1 MRTIISEVSDIPDAI
16 AKCGWVPTLLI
27 SRNNNATMTLGITAA
42 FFPRCWKRC
51 DHSRFMDMIRNAD
64 AIIACVDA
72 DKQLVTLARIN
83 GLRIYN
89 YV

>member
-1 MRTIISEVSDIPDAI
+1 MRTIIAGVSDIPDAI
-16 AKCGWVPTLLI
+16 AKCGWIPTLLI
-27 SRNNNATMTLGITAA
+27 SRNNNATLNHGITAA

-51 DHSRFMDMIRNAD
+51 DHSRYMDMIKNAD
-64 AIIACVDA
+64 ALIAGVEA

-83 GLRIYN
+83 GLKVYN